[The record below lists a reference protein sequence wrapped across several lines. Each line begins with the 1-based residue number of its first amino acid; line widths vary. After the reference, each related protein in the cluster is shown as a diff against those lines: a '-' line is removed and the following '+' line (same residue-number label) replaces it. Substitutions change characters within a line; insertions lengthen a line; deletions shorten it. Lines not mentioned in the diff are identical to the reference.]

1 MLHWQL
7 ALTNAVRM
15 AAAAGNIRLLQHFV
29 SKANYGHFVYKQAI
43 GAIHKIRDARRG
55 GGCLIGSHAIVQQG
69 GGGYH
74 KRYHLTERRVGKNLS
89 LSILLSQN
97 TRVMYLRIMYF
108 MMGCTASCHTLSQ
121 GSREG

>member
-29 SKANYGHFVYKQAI
+29 CKANYGHFVYKQAI
-43 GAIHKIRDARRG
+43 GGIHKIRDARRG

-69 GGGYH
+69 GGWVSQAVSPDGKACREKFIPVYYCH
-74 KRYHLTERRVGKNLS
+74 KIRVLCIS
-89 LSILLSQN
+89 VSCIL
-97 TRVMYLRIMYF
+97 
-108 MMGCTASCHTLSQ
+108 
-121 GSREG
+121 

>member
-69 GGGYH
+69 GGGGVSQAVSPDGKAYI
-74 KRYHLTERRVGKNLS
+74 GKNVS
-89 LSILLSQN
+89 LSPIVTKYTCYVSQN
-97 TRVMYLRIMYF
+97 QVFYDGVY
-108 MMGCTASCHTLSQ
+108 C
-121 GSREG
+121 